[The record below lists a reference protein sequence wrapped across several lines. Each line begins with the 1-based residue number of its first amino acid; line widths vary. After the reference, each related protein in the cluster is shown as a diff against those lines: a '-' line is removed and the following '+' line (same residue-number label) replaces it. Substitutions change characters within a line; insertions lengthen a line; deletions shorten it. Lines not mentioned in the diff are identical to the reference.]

1 MNTKAKLKCPTVR
14 APTIQVQTFEA
25 ELDKEKKSILV
36 LHHKVEK
43 LGSQSQQDAQAL
55 EQLEADNS
63 ELSSTIKAL
72 RDMNNKIEQELVVA
86 KKREA
91 ALNKFSELLFN
102 TRRRPFERDR
112 ALEEMASYIRSNF
125 GSVVQRCQA

>member
-1 MNTKAKLKCPTVR
+1 M
-14 APTIQVQTFEA
+14 
-25 ELDKEKKSILV
+25 DKKKKSILV
-36 LHHKVEK
+36 LHHKIEK
-43 LGSQSQQDAQAL
+43 LESQSQQDAQAL

-91 ALNKFSELLFN
+91 ALNKFSALLFN

-112 ALEEMASYIRSNF
+112 ALEEMAPYIQSNY
-125 GSVVQRCQA
+125 C